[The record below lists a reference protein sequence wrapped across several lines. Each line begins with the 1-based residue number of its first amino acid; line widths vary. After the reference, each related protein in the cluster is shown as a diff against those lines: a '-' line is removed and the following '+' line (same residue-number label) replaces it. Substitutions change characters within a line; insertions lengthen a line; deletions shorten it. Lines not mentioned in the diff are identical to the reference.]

1 MGSQQRSSPYRYLR
15 SSNHYPPGILVLRN
29 ATNGIIWSSNTTRI
43 LESPVGQLLGSGNL
57 VVKDGNNQIL
67 LECLF
72 FSIVSENEK

>member
-1 MGSQQRSSPYRYLR
+1 MGTQQRSSPYTSGVLTIT
-15 SSNHYPPGILVLRN
+15 HPGILVLRN
-29 ATNGIIWSSNTTRI
+29 ATNGIIWSSNTTRT
-43 LESPVGQLLGSGNL
+43 LESPVGQLLDSGNL